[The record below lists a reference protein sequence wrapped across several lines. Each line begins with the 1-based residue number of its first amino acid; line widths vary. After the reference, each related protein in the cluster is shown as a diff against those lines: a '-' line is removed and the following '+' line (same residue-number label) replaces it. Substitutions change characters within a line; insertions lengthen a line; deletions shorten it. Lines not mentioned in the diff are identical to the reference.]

1 MKKFIA
7 ITLSVLFLFVL
18 CGCGDKNNHDITS
31 SNMNDIENSET
42 VSNQS
47 NTTNTSSINNTNSTN
62 TDTKCTHLWGQWV
75 EKTKATCQTPGIK
88 ERSCHNCHITESEA
102 IKSLKHEESDWIID
116 VVADIGK
123 DGVKY
128 TKCVHCNKRMNEITI
143 PAITENHEHKVT
155 EWLIIKNPDCTNK
168 GTQNAVCSCG
178 KTIET
183 KEIPAKGHTIVVD
196 KAVAPTCTS
205 NGLTEGSHCSV
216 CNNVITQQKATDKL
230 PHKPTIDK
238 AVAAT
243 CTSNG
248 LTEGSHCSVCNTVL
262 AKQTSIAKT
271 AHVFVNGIC
280 HCGISESLKYT
291 LSADSS
297 YYILSGI
304 RTYTGTDIVIPE
316 TYNGLPV
323 KEIAP
328 SAFHSSSITSI
339 RFNKNIKKVGDW
351 AFYGCNSLKEVHIKD
366 IGQWCSISWGS
377 CNWNPLYYAQNLY
390 LNDSLLTEL
399 IIPDT
404 VEVIESNTF
413 TRCASIKSITLGE
426 NTHTIDNGAFSECSS
441 LVTFNGN
448 DKLIEIGA
456 SAFFRCTNLAKAL
469 QFPSVLKEIGECA
482 FKDCSNITAVE
493 FGSSLQIIGYAAFQ
507 NCSQLKTLT
516 IPASVNKIDKYAFKN
531 CSSITDVYFEK
542 TTTWTCYH
550 STYPASTMGE
560 AALSYSKG
568 ACSFLVNSY
577 SDRLWKRS

>member
-7 ITLSVLFLFVL
+7 IALSVLFLFVL

-31 SNMNDIENSET
+31 SNMNDIENSEA

-62 TDTKCTHLWGQWV
+62 TDIKCTHLWGQWV
-75 EKTKATCQTPGIK
+75 EKTKATCQISGLK
-88 ERSCHNCHITESEA
+88 ERSCHNCNITESVA
-102 IKSLKHEESDWIID
+102 IKSLKHEESNWIID
-116 VVADIGK
+116 KVADIGK

-128 TKCVHCNKRMNEITI
+128 TKCVLCNKRMNEKTI
-143 PAITENHEHKVT
+143 PAIKENHKHKVI
-155 EWLIIKNPDCTNK
+155 EWLIVKNPDCTNK
-168 GTQNAVCSCG
+168 GTKNAVCSCG

-183 KEIPAKGHTIVVD
+183 KEISSKGHTTV
-196 KAVAPTCTS
+196 
-205 NGLTEGSHCSV
+205 
-216 CNNVITQQKATDKL
+216 
-230 PHKPTIDK
+230 IDK

-248 LTEGSHCSVCNTVL
+248 LTEGSHCSVCNNVIIQQKTTDKLPHKSIIDIAEAATCTSNGLTEGSHCSVCKTTIVKQNIIDKLPHIPVTDKAVAATCTSEGLTQGSHCSVCNTVIV
-262 AKQTSIAKT
+262 KQTPVAKIDHT
-271 AHVFVNGIC
+271 FVNGTC
-280 HCGISESLKYT
+280 NCGTIESLKFT
-291 LSADSS
+291 LSSDSK

-304 RTYTGTDIVIPE
+304 GTYTKTDIVIPE
-316 TYNGLPV
+316 KYNGLPV
-323 KEIAP
+323 KEIAAN
-328 SAFHSSSITSI
+328 AFHSNTAITSVK
-339 RFNKNIKKVGDW
+339 FN
-351 AFYGCNSLKEVHIKD
+351 NSIEK
-366 IGQWCSISWGS
+366 IG
-377 CNWNPLYYAQNLY
+377 NY
-390 LNDSLLTEL
+390 
-399 IIPDT
+399 
-404 VEVIESNTF
+404 
-413 TRCASIKSITLGE
+413 
-426 NTHTIDNGAFSECSS
+426 
-441 LVTFNGN
+441 
-448 DKLIEIGA
+448 
-456 SAFFRCTNLAKAL
+456 AFFRCKNLAKAL
-469 QFPSVLKEIGECA
+469 QFSSVLKEIGECA